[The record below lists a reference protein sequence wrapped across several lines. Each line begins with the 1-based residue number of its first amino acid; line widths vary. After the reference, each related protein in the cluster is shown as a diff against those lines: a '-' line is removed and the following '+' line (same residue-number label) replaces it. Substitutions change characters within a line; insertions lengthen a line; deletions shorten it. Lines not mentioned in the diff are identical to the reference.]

1 MKKQGKKPRRET
13 QAEMIYSYVQ
23 MNGQI
28 NPEAAFLHLGITK
41 LATRISEMIRS
52 GKYTVKKT
60 PRSYTDKD
68 GRKVRYM
75 EYSHI
80 VKKRRPKNESK

>member
-1 MKKQGKKPRRET
+1 MKAEKKPRRET
-13 QAEMIYSYVQ
+13 QADKIYSYVQ

-41 LATRISEMIRS
+41 LATRISEMTRS

-60 PRSYTDKD
+60 PRSYKDKE
-68 GRKVRYM
+68 GRIVRYM
-75 EYSHI
+75 EYSKI